1 MTHFFG
7 SYHRWKL
14 DSEIE
19 TDGRNDLKSNQQDL
33 HCHVSLLCVFRLGP
47 NFVSFIQLSLL
58 TLNGLAYL
66 VHLGFK
72 FLLLAVVAGLGW
84 SFWCTGDDEH
94 QQI

>member
-7 SYHRWKL
+7 SYHRRKL

-33 HCHVSLLCVFRLGP
+33 HCHVSLLCVFR
-47 NFVSFIQLSLL
+47 FIQLFLL

-66 VHLGFK
+66 VHLGFN